1 MEGCSFLQFFFA
13 AARMRAGM
21 EENRYQ
27 KWDEIFE
34 ESNQQDF
41 KEELKQWVRE
51 HKDDMKTFCDA
62 HSMEFTHK
70 SPYGLLAALMGV
82 NISSINN
89 WMSQA
94 AEKQIPSKR
103 VENIKSIMRE
113 VSQFAENR
121 QIAEAGQTSATED
134 KEAFVQLLKEKLSY
148 EAVGRFYT
156 EADKAGMTL
165 EDYLFNLLK

>member
-1 MEGCSFLQFFFA
+1 
-13 AARMRAGM
+13 MRLGM

-27 KWDEIFE
+27 EWDEIFE
-34 ESNQQDF
+34 ESNQHDF
-41 KEELKQWVRE
+41 KEELKQWLRE
-51 HKDDMKTFCDA
+51 HKEDMKTYCDA

-103 VENIKSIMRE
+103 VEDIKSIMRD
-113 VSQFAENR
+113 VSQYADM
-121 QIAEAGQTSATED
+121 QQLTED
-134 KEAFVQLLKEKLSY
+134 KQASAAEDKAAFVQLLKEKLSY
-148 EAVGRFYT
+148 EAIGRFYT
-156 EADKAGMTL
+156 EADKAGMAL
-165 EDYLFNLLK
+165 DDYLLSLLK

>member
-1 MEGCSFLQFFFA
+1 
-13 AARMRAGM
+13 MRAGM

-62 HSMEFTHK
+62 HSIEFTHK

-121 QIAEAGQTSATED
+121 QLTEDRQTSATED
-134 KEAFVQLLKEKLSY
+134 KKALVQLLKEKLSY
-148 EAVGRFYT
+148 EAIGRFYT

-165 EDYLFNLLK
+165 EDYLLSLLK